1 MTARCQDREHHHLHG
16 RSANADGETGPG
28 AKLAATG
35 LLCSMPAGADN
46 VTALLPMGTAQ
57 GRSRRPCRRI
67 RSTSH
72 NKIYHCGGIAMGRG
86 ARDGKCLGMDLSTLM
101 QVHGSMGSGVM
112 PRMASRNTHLV
123 SPAGDTR

>member
-46 VTALLPMGTAQ
+46 VTALLPMGTAE
-57 GRSRRPCRRI
+57 GRSRRPAG
-67 RSTSH
+67 T
-72 NKIYHCGGIAMGRG
+72 
-86 ARDGKCLGMDLSTLM
+86 
-101 QVHGSMGSGVM
+101 SGV
-112 PRMASRNTHLV
+112 PHITKFIIAVASLWDEGRVMANALAWTSAH
-123 SPAGDTR
+123 

>member
-46 VTALLPMGTAQ
+46 VRKADLDDLPAHQEYLT
-57 GRSRRPCRRI
+57 
-67 RSTSH
+67 
-72 NKIYHCGGIAMGRG
+72 
-86 ARDGKCLGMDLSTLM
+86 
-101 QVHGSMGSGVM
+101 
-112 PRMASRNTHLV
+112 
-123 SPAGDTR
+123 